1 MQTPAFGTL
10 TIMTHKPQTFL
21 PQHLTH
27 LPLNPPRNANTPKR
41 PIASLDAVESA
52 ATSFFK
58 KFFSVRSF
66 GLHEVRDRGEG
77 LEFLSGAF
85 AGRC

>member
-1 MQTPAFGTL
+1 MQPPGFGTL
-10 TIMTHKPQTFL
+10 TIMTHKPQSFL
-21 PQHLTH
+21 SQHLTH
-27 LPLNPPRNANTPKR
+27 LPLNPPRNANATKR
-41 PIASLDAVESA
+41 PITSLDAIESA

-77 LEFLSGAF
+77 FEGLFGAF
-85 AGRC
+85 AGGC